1 MHTAAYLLA
10 LLDLDLEKF
19 VYCFLIVERIHDGQ
33 IDDPAEVDEVGLRS
47 ILNTLLFCHSC
58 RMVSTR

>member
-19 VYCFLIVERIHDGQ
+19 VHCFFVVERVHNGQ
-33 IDDPAEVDEVGLRS
+33 VDDPAEVDEVGLRS
-47 ILNTLLFCHSC
+47 ILDTLLFCHSY
-58 RMVSTR
+58 RMVNTR